1 MERSAARRRASS
13 GGAGGC
19 LRVTD
24 PRPAAMMVTL
34 GANDQQFLE
43 ARTVCPTPGLLV
55 LFPSWLSHS
64 VDRLDEGA
72 LDEGERRVAV
82 AFNVHGWERAA
93 DA

>member
-1 MERSAARRRASS
+1 
-13 GGAGGC
+13 
-19 LRVTD
+19 
-24 PRPAAMMVTL
+24 MMVTL

-72 LDEGERRVAV
+72 LDEGPRPFWSSRRPLQRRLWSSRSQA
-82 AFNVHGWERAA
+82 NESLNRG
-93 DA
+93 